1 MEGKSLRRVHRSP
14 RSSIL
19 VAVVA
24 LVAGLLLGA
33 SITTNRHLFSEG
45 SETLTDLVGKRE
57 IALDELA
64 IQVSELRSDVEN
76 LLDQALPNA
85 RPGEK
90 RPLSRVSVTG
100 PGVVVSLSDS
110 SDDFVG
116 DQGTDV
122 NDMVVHQ
129 QDVDAVVNALW
140 RGGAEAIAVQG
151 ERLASDTPLRCVGN
165 VILVGTRAY
174 APPYIIEAIGP
185 QDSMVAS
192 VEEDERIQA
201 FRRDARR
208 YQMGWEL
215 GRDSNLTLPAATEV
229 NVPKLAVPLS
239 GA

>member
-1 MEGKSLRRVHRSP
+1 MGGKKRRTARHFSH
-14 RSSIL
+14 SSVL
-19 VAVVA
+19 VAVIA
-24 LVAGLLLGA
+24 LAAGLLLGA
-33 SITTNRHLFSEG
+33 SITTHRHLNASG

-57 IALDELA
+57 AALEDLA
-64 IQVSELRSDVEN
+64 TQVEQLRKDVES
-76 LLDQALPNA
+76 LLDQEIPNA
-85 RPGEK
+85 KPGHN
-90 RPLSRVSVTG
+90 RPLSGVSVSG

-110 SDDFVG
+110 ADDFVA

-174 APPYIIEAIGP
+174 APPYVIEAIGP

-192 VEEDERIQA
+192 IDQDERIQA

-215 GRDSNLTLPAATEV
+215 SQVSDLTLPAATEV
-229 NVPKLAVPLS
+229 SVPKLAVAAS
-239 GA
+239 DT